1 MSGDAPRR
9 HVLVVEDNRTDVTL
23 LRLAFAEHG
32 IDHELLVLDD
42 GEKALDYVA
51 KLDHGTLPDLVIVDL
66 NLPKRDGI
74 EVLQKMRS
82 TSTLDQ
88 IPIVVFTTSDSPR
101 EKETIRRI
109 GITAYIRKPTDL
121 DGFLAVGGTIQK
133 LLEAGPASIGTHL

>member
-9 HVLVVEDNRTDVTL
+9 QVLVVEDNRTDVTL

-51 KLDHGTLPDLVIVDL
+51 KLDHGMLPDLVIVDL

-74 EVLQKMRS
+74 EVLEKMRS
-82 TSTLDQ
+82 TSALDQ

-133 LLEAGPASIGTHL
+133 LLKAGPASIGTHP

>member
-9 HVLVVEDNRTDVTL
+9 QVLVVEDNHTDVTL
-23 LRLAFAEHG
+23 LRLAFVEHG
-32 IDHELLVLDD
+32 IDHELMVLDD

-51 KLDHGTLPDLVIVDL
+51 KLDHRTLPDLVIVDL

-74 EVLQKMRS
+74 EVLEKMRS
-82 TSTLDQ
+82 TSTLNQ

-101 EKETIRRI
+101 ERETISRI

-121 DGFLAVGGTIQK
+121 DGFLAVGGTIHK
-133 LLEAGPASIGTHL
+133 LLEAGPTSIGTHL